1 MLQRRGAAD
10 PRRDRATYAALRR
23 HASRRRMLRRDRAM
37 RSYSSRMR
45 ENLVDELDRVFEE
58 LIL

>member
-1 MLQRRGAAD
+1 
-10 PRRDRATYAALRR
+10 
-23 HASRRRMLRRDRAM
+23 MLRRDRAM

-45 ENLVDELDRVFEE
+45 ENLVDELDRVVEE